1 MEDAITYKEE
11 IKRKL
16 IHLSSLW
23 MVCAILLIP
32 CKFYTGI
39 LFGILFILT
48 VLVERAYVLK
58 MPVVKP
64 LYDFFFGKMLRK
76 EPSPDAWIVSG
87 GAPVYA
93 AAALS
98 CFCFSRLCAG
108 MGMAVLLTADVAAA
122 LIGRRFGKHKFS
134 NGKSWEGTLSF
145 FIVGM
150 LAVLVCAWFSG
161 RISLT
166 LYAFPAVFCGTLA
179 ELFQKTLRLDDNF
192 LIPVLTAGILQFTL
206 FLAGI
211 PC

>member
-1 MEDAITYKEE
+1 MSKGKNFMSNHHIDSPFSSENQFQEMKILNCSFKK
-11 IKRKL
+11 IKYWEYPDSWFR
-16 IHLSSLW
+16 HW
-23 MVCAILLIP
+23 C
-32 CKFYTGI
+32 FYWN
-39 LFGILFILT
+39 
-48 VLVERAYVLK
+48 A
-58 MPVVKP
+58 
-64 LYDFFFGKMLRK
+64 
-76 EPSPDAWIVSG
+76 SPGAWIVSG

-206 FLAGI
+206 ILAGI